1 MEQSRQRAAPAGRL
15 DEALDS
21 YQRAL
26 QFKPDYAE
34 AHCNRAIVLQD
45 MGRYLDA
52 LGAAEDALNIKTA
65 TPMRGWRAATPCTA
79 CAICRK
85 RWRASTAPSTC
96 GPTGRSPARRVL
108 AVQAG
113 RIRRGAGQLRPGA
126 QAPAGLRAGPLPSR
140 QCPARAG
147 RREEAIAAYRAALA
161 HGDNPETIAF
171 ALASVGEGETPAA
184 LPNDYVRSLF
194 DQYANHFDQHLTE
207 VLGYKTPA
215 VLDALLRHVAPSSEL
230 NTVDLGCGTGLCAPY
245 LRASRRLHG
254 VDLSQQMLDK
264 AAERKL
270 YDELACADLTG
281 YLAGREGAY
290 DLAVAAD
297 VFVYI
302 GDLAPV
308 FRAVHA
314 ALRPGGRF
322 CFSVEAGDGADYV
335 LRPPTA
341 TPTRRTTCNGW
352 PQQPASPYW
361 PRKPSK
367 PVRKTARR
375 SRARTAVMQ
384 IDHIFIRVQPGGAEA
399 EALRE
404 LRPERRLGQCASGPG
419 TANRRFF
426 FANAFRN
433 CCGSPT
439 RKKSATGKR
448 GPPCCTSALA
458 RRSLAI
464 RHLLPPRRVPHV
476 GLSARLPARRDDHRY
491 RQRAPLSEPMW
502 FYLRRQSAGAVRR
515 RTPSAAAAY
524 AGLHRITGLRCSC
537 HRRQHFR
544 GGPRQRHP
552 FHRRRRASAG
562 NQL

>member
-1 MEQSRQRAAPAGRL
+1 MTDTLAASLLQQAVELHQQGRLEPAQALYRQVLELNPRQFDALHLLGVIARQQGDCNAAIELISRALEVDNAQAGAHCNLGVALLDAGRADEALASHERALALNPSYALAWSNRGNALRRLARL

-52 LGAAEDALNIKTA
+52 LGAAEDALNIKDRYA
-65 TPMRGWRAATPCTA
+65 DAWLARGHALHCLRYLPEAVESFDRA
-79 CAICRK
+79 IH
-85 RWRASTAPSTC
+85 
-96 GPTGRSPARRVL
+96 
-108 AVQAG
+108 
-113 RIRRGAGQLRPGA
+113 LRPDWAEAYSAQGSSLFKLGEFGA
-126 QAPAGLRAGPLPSR
+126 ALDSYDQALKHRPDYALAHYHRGNALRALE
-140 QCPARAG
+140 

-230 NTVDLGCGTGLCAPY
+230 NTVDLGCGTGLCAPF
-245 LRASRRLHG
+245 LRNYSRKLSG

-264 AAERKL
+264 AAERQL

-281 YLAGREGAY
+281 YLADREGAF

-335 LRPPTA
+335 LRPSNRYA
-341 TPTRRTTCNGW
+341 HTPSYLQRLAGETGFTVL
-352 PQQPASPYW
+352 AS
-361 PRKPSK
+361 
-367 PVRKTARR
+367 
-375 SRARTAVMQ
+375 Q
-384 IDHIFIRVQPGGAEA
+384 
-399 EALRE
+399 
-404 LRPERRLGQCASGPG
+404 
-419 TANRRFF
+419 
-426 FANAFRN
+426 
-433 CCGSPT
+433 
-439 RKKSATGKR
+439 
-448 GPPCCTSALA
+448 
-458 RRSLAI
+458 AI
-464 RHLLPPRRVPHV
+464 
-476 GLSARLPARRDDHRY
+476 SAREENG
-491 RQRAPLSEPMW
+491 API
-502 FYLRRQSAGAVRR
+502 AGHA
-515 RTPSAAAAY
+515 
-524 AGLHRITGLRCSC
+524 LLLCK
-537 HRRQHFR
+537 
-544 GGPRQRHP
+544 
-552 FHRRRRASAG
+552 
-562 NQL
+562 